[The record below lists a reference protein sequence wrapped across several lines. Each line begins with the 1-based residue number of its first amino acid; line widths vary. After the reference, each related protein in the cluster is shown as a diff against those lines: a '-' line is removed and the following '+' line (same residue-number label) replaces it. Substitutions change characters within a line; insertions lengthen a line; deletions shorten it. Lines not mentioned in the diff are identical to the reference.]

1 MIFQRMQIIY
11 KRKTN
16 TSLPTVEFPSDFVLS
31 YNEKHWNNENKALNL
46 IQNIVCPYSKD
57 VKKKLGVDVSQ
68 KSLHLH
74 DAFKAQTT
82 DLVNAKLDEL
92 NIERI
97 MVPKN
102 MTHLLQPLD
111 LITNSTMEKTEN
123 CALQFYR
130 YCHKKIVKRSWEKC
144 NYHGCRI
151 KIINFKA
158 KTRKSYVS
166 EIRIS

>member
-11 KRKTN
+11 KGKTN
-16 TSLPTVEFPSDFVLS
+16 TSLSTVEFPSDFVLS
-31 YNEKHWNNENKALNL
+31 YNEKHWDNENKALNL

-68 KSLHLH
+68 KSFHLQ
-74 DAFKAQTT
+74 DSFKAQTT

-102 MTHLLQPLD
+102 MTHLLQPFRFNHD
-111 LITNSTMEKTEN
+111 
-123 CALQFYR
+123 
-130 YCHKKIVKRSWEKC
+130 
-144 NYHGCRI
+144 
-151 KIINFKA
+151 
-158 KTRKSYVS
+158 
-166 EIRIS
+166 